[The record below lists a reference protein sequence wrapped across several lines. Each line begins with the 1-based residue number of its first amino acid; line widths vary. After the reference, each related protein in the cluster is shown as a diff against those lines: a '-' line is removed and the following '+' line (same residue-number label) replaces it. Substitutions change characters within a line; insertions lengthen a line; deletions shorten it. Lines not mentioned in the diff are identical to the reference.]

1 MVGRRGDSGGEIES
15 IIGGGSAFVGDL
27 TFSGQVRLD
36 GVIEGSIRSKGD
48 DTSQLV
54 IGPQGV
60 VKGDVDVP
68 NVIAGG
74 RVEGSLKA
82 SKTLKVLSEGRIQG
96 DATYGSL
103 EVMSGALVEGQ
114 LKSSGKSAA
123 DGSPG
128 IVKASKGS

>member
-1 MVGRRGDSGGEIES
+1 MVGRRGDSSGEIES
-15 IIGGGSAFVGDL
+15 IIGGGSSFTGDL

-36 GVIEGSIRSKGD
+36 GVVEGSIRSKGD
-48 DTSQLV
+48 ETSQLV

-74 RVEGSLKA
+74 RIEGSLKA
-82 SKTLKVLSEGRIQG
+82 RKTLKVLSEGRIQG

-114 LKSSGKSAA
+114 LKSSGKTSTDSA
-123 DGSPG
+123 PG
-128 IVKASKGS
+128 LIKTSKTG